1 MRTLKAVGRRGDWFA
16 KVDGEDI
23 PCAWNWW
30 LTGKHYFDPEAKPGT
45 GKWVKYIA
53 AIERLK
59 RVALT
64 GKKETN
70 DGKWERD
77 GYIALFEVANVE
89 TTESTLQ
96 FDLIQ
101 RLANLK

>member
-1 MRTLKAVGRRGDWFA
+1 METLKATGRRGDWFA
-16 KVDGEDI
+16 TIDGKDV

-30 LTGKHYFDPEAKPGT
+30 LTKTHYFDPHARPDT

-53 AIERLK
+53 AIRRDRK
-59 RVALT
+59 VALT
-64 GKKETN
+64 GKKEK

-77 GYIALFEVANVE
+77 GYIGLYKIGKII
-89 TTESTLQ
+89 TTDTTLE
-96 FDLIQ
+96 FDLIE